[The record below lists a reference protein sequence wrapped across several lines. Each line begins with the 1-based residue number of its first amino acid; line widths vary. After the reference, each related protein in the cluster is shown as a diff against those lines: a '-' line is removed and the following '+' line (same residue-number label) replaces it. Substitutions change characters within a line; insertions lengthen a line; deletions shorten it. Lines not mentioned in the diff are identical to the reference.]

1 MAPKRLCSF
10 TDKLQNEFPFIKK
23 VKTDNNFDVQCTVY
37 LSTFSVSH
45 GGKTDI
51 TYHMKSNKHK
61 IAQKAALTSGKVNN
75 FFTPLKAN
83 DESLK
88 LAAKEITLAFHTVMH
103 NHSFNSMTC
112 TADLIR
118 LLFNEKK
125 FTCAK
130 TKTRDLIVNILAP
143 FAMENTIE
151 GLKKANYI
159 SVLVDASNHK
169 SVKLVPVIVRYFNPK
184 NGIKNDIL
192 DFSSLPG
199 ETAELIHNK
208 IVSVLKKFELEE
220 KIISFSGDNTNTNF
234 GGIARKGKNN
244 VFLKLKNTL
253 KRNILGLGCCAHVIH
268 NSIQYAADSLP
279 IDIEIIVC
287 KIFGYFHIY
296 TVRVETLKEFC
307 SFVDVQYKEILAHSK
322 TRWLS
327 LYPAIERIIEMFS
340 ALKSYFLS
348 QNNCPNILKT
358 FFKNETSILWL
369 NFLQSQL
376 KTINIYIKIIE
387 NQKLCAVELILIM
400 EKLTTKLKNKKDD
413 FFLPSDIEALLV
425 HLEESG
431 EIIKS
436 EFKETCTK
444 FYDLCINYITD
455 WTASNQHIPEL
466 NSLTWVCLSN
476 KDEIN
481 WSNIKPSISF
491 LKLNF
496 NITLNEEELYEQFL
510 RNKTDEWQCKTS
522 EEKWLSIFKSFKEN
536 NIDYS
541 MLLKIVEFAFAL
553 PGSNA
558 AVERIFS
565 LMNSCWTKSRGNLC
579 INTVEATLVIK
590 TNLENKPCQQFYE
603 DISKNKDLLIRVH
616 KTAKYSTTNQKSETE
631 ASGSQT

>member
-23 VKTDNNFDVQCTVY
+23 VKTENNFDVQCTVC

-45 GGKTDI
+45 GGKSDI

-61 IAQKAALTSGKVNN
+61 MAQKAALTCSKVNN

-112 TADLIR
+112 TASLIR
-118 LLFNEKK
+118 QIFNEKK

-169 SVKLVPVIVRYFNPK
+169 SVKLVPVIVRYFNPE

-192 DFSSLPG
+192 DFSNLPR

-234 GGIARKGKNN
+234 GGIARKDKNN
-244 VFLKLKNTL
+244 
-253 KRNILGLGCCAHVIH
+253 RNILGLGCCAHVIP

-279 IDIEIIVC
+279 IDIEII
-287 KIFGYFHIY
+287 
-296 TVRVETLKEFC
+296 
-307 SFVDVQYKEILAHSK
+307 YKEILSHSK

-327 LYPAIERIIEMFS
+327 LYPAIERIILMFS

-358 FFKNETSILWL
+358 FFEDETSILWL

-387 NQKLCAVELILIM
+387 NQKLCAMELILIM
-400 EKLTTKLKNKKDD
+400 EKLTEKLKNKRDD
-413 FFLPSDIEALLV
+413 FFLP
-425 HLEESG
+425 
-431 EIIKS
+431 
-436 EFKETCTK
+436 
-444 FYDLCINYITD
+444 N

-466 NSLTWVCLSN
+466 NSLTWVCLSK

-496 NITLNEEELYEQFL
+496 KITLNEEELYEQFKMFEQLL
-510 RNKTDEWQCKTS
+510 RKQTDEWQCKTS
-522 EEKWLSIFKSFKEN
+522 
-536 NIDYS
+536 
-541 MLLKIVEFAFAL
+541 
-553 PGSNA
+553 
-558 AVERIFS
+558 
-565 LMNSCWTKSRGNLC
+565 
-579 INTVEATLVIK
+579 
-590 TNLENKPCQQFYE
+590 
-603 DISKNKDLLIRVH
+603 
-616 KTAKYSTTNQKSETE
+616 
-631 ASGSQT
+631 